1 MDSTSINPVHSAVNA
16 AAVDLPP
23 ILMQPSAW
31 AYRGEGNANL
41 VVAASVPADTD
52 VAAMDPVLKRLGT
65 HHVILRVAKSA
76 HAAAAD
82 APNAHSALDMAAFI
96 THVVNPLFPPAHLPT
111 LIPVRLPPTF
121 LTSLRGHIDAA
132 GARPA
137 KRANHAHIDPLQPIA
152 LLSPDYARLGDH
164 TLCIEIKPKWLFVK
178 DAAECARPNSPPRT
192 PSPIHTPSPVR
203 TPSPTTGSQACRF
216 CMHQQLKA
224 AKDPHYA
231 PSQLCPLDFLD
242 EATVPDAV
250 RALLATPHNN
260 LRVWV
265 DGMPVPVTAP
275 KWSSVAVDT
284 LCDMSTGT
292 TDARAALTTLLTS
305 VLSDLVPVLRTLGAH
320 QRALD
325 QFDPAHVHAE
335 YLALAAQSVDPP
347 HILLD
352 EWRDVIDRYLARR
365 AAVEAGTSPPAVD
378 RFQLLAEYVLS
389 MTLKDCSMLITVSKG
404 DEVPEGDMCK
414 QLPGGEGLVYRAVL
428 LDLDPK
434 ALAKVPQWFELDG
447 EIRAHFVNGAAA
459 GGDVAGVKL

>member
-1 MDSTSINPVHSAVNA
+1 MDSTYTKPVDSAMNA
-16 AAVDLPP
+16 VVVDLPP
-23 ILMQPSAW
+23 ILAQPSAW

-41 VVAASVPADTD
+41 VVATTMAADTD
-52 VAAMDPVLKRLGT
+52 VAAMGPILKRLGT

-82 APNAHSALDMAAFI
+82 APRAHSALDMAAFI
-96 THVVNPLFPPAHLPT
+96 THVVNPLFPPVHLPV
-111 LIPVRLPPTF
+111 LVPVRLPPTF
-121 LTSLRGHIDAA
+121 LTELRDHFDTT

-137 KRANHAHIDPLQPIA
+137 KRANHAHIDPSQQIA

-178 DAAECARPNSPPRT
+178 DATECARPNSPPRT

-203 TPSPTTGSQACRF
+203 TPSPSAGSQACRF

-242 EATVPDAV
+242 SATVPDAV

-265 DGMPVPVTAP
+265 DGVAVPVTSP
-275 KWSSVAVDT
+275 EWSSVAVDT
-284 LCDMSTGT
+284 LCDMSSGT
-292 TDARAALTTLLTS
+292 NDARVALTTLLTS
-305 VLSDLVPVLRTLGAH
+305 VLSDLVPVLRTLSAH
-320 QRALD
+320 QQALD

-347 HILLD
+347 HISLD
-352 EWRDVIDRYLARR
+352 EWRHVIDRYLARR
-365 AAVEAGTSPPAVD
+365 AAVAVGTSPPAVD

-389 MTLKDCSMLITVSKG
+389 MTLKACFDADPG
-404 DEVPEGDMCK
+404 FQGGQVPEG
-414 QLPGGEGLVYRAVL
+414 GGV
-428 LDLDPK
+428 
-434 ALAKVPQWFELDG
+434 
-447 EIRAHFVNGAAA
+447 
-459 GGDVAGVKL
+459 